1 MKKKNILLLAMAIM
15 SLSVASCDNTN
26 SNNSNNTSNGNISNS
41 TSTSSGTSDIEE
53 DIHVISL
60 NITNKNVGQLNVGGT
75 YQLNV
80 SVLPVNATNKIVNYS
95 SSNNLIATVSFT
107 GLIQAK
113 SIGKCTI
120 TAESDDGG
128 IKDTIE
134 IEVVDSDVKNFD
146 VKFDESVETIES
158 GNNTFYKLVLGREYP
173 LTISFDSKNDTKKEL
188 EVEFSLDGFCS
199 FDASKNTLK
208 PLKHADSL
216 IVTFKLKNTNLKKE
230 YYLKIVNDG
239 EKDITEIINKL
250 TISKNKEDLK
260 DIKTYHRSYDF
271 DTLDVY
277 ENRTHYVEDT
287 TYNIFKESSNR
298 YMLGDRNYSAV
309 VTLNGKEPSAP
320 STLKTELFMGMSDG
334 NYYKFEVDENGNHI
348 DTPKKLAIVESVS
361 DRNTQITRDEAIKQS
376 TRLIMNSRVGLSDMA
391 LMQFSGLCENSIGYG
406 SLPLYFG
413 GEAQSHTSIVEK
425 DNVVVA
431 DSYYVENKPSILS
444 PNGEVYFNHGEYTF
458 DGDTLVSIDVTSYVY
473 DNTYYDFDSNKLSE
487 NAKYIE
493 MYKIKLSQEFGSL
506 NIQDTNK
513 LDPKNLYFN
522 DFTPIL
528 VDGDGNKVTKAEVGE
543 TYNISFENP
552 SPSIATNFIDTLII
566 DDSSDKE
573 VVSITNNGKSITIN
587 KSGVST
593 LTVFS
598 SKNNISRELVV
609 SVDVTMPNS
618 ISIFV
623 NNEKMTQTEIFVGDK
638 LDNISYEVLPSNAPS
653 DVNVVL
659 NGVGTLKK
667 NNNNTYSFTSDVEG
681 EATIVV
687 TSKLDSNIK
696 AFLKIIV
703 NKKSTSSS
711 LIDTLLANTY
721 VCYDSSVYGGAE
733 IPSNSIVF
741 KSATKV
747 EFKIESSDAL
757 ITYIIECDV
766 IIDEQNKTITFTSFN
781 VTNDPDEAYESF
793 YLPLIKLNV
802 PYNISN
808 DGKSFAINLYTMDGV
823 DELPF
828 VNVGELA
835 NFEIKK

>member
-15 SLSVASCDNTN
+15 SLSVVGCDNTN
-26 SNNSNNTSNGNISNS
+26 GNNSNNTSKGSISNS
-41 TSTSSGTSDIEE
+41 TSTSSGISVVE
-53 DIHVISL
+53 DIHVTSL
-60 NITNKNVGQLNVGGT
+60 NITNKNVGKLNVGGT

-95 SSNNLIATVSFT
+95 SSNNSIATVSFT

-113 SIGKCTI
+113 GVGTCII
-120 TAESDDGG
+120 TVESDDGN

-134 IEVVDSDVKNFD
+134 IEVVNSDIKNFD

-158 GNNTFYKLVLGREYP
+158 GNNTFYKLVLGKEYP
-173 LTISFDSKNDTKKEL
+173 LTVSFDSESDTKKEL

-230 YYLKIVNDG
+230 YYLKVVNEG

-250 TISKNKEDLK
+250 NVSKNKEDLK

-271 DTLDVY
+271 DTLDIN
-277 ENRTHYVEDT
+277 ENRTHYIEDT

-298 YMLGDRNYSAV
+298 YMLGNRDYSAV
-309 VTLNGKEPSAP
+309 VTLKGKESSAP
-320 STLKTELFMGMSDG
+320 STLKTELFMGMNDG

-348 DTPKKLAIVESVS
+348 DTPKKLAIVESIS
-361 DRNTQITRDEAIKQS
+361 DRNTQITRDDAIKQS
-376 TRLIMNSRVGLSDMA
+376 TRLIMNNRVGLSDMA
-391 LMQFSGLCENSIGYG
+391 LMQFGGLYENSIGYG
-406 SLPLYFG
+406 SVPLYFG

-425 DNVVVA
+425 NSVVIA
-431 DSYYVENKPSILS
+431 DSYYVENRPSILS

-493 MYKIKLSQEFGSL
+493 MYKVKFSQEFGTL
-506 NIQDTNK
+506 NTQETNK

-528 VDGDGNKVTKAEVGE
+528 VDGDGNKVTKAEVGK
-543 TYNISFENP
+543 TYDISFENP
-552 SPSIATNFIDTLII
+552 SPSIATNLIDTLII

-573 VVSITNNGKSITIN
+573 VASITNNGKSITIN
-587 KSGVST
+587 KSGVSS

-598 SKNNISRELVV
+598 SKNNISRELVI

-618 ISIFV
+618 IAILV
-623 NNEKMTQTEIFVGDK
+623 NNNEMTQTEMSVGEK
-638 LDNISYEVLPSNAPS
+638 LDNISYKVLPSNAPS

-667 NNNNTYSFTSDVEG
+667 NSNNTYSFTSDVEG
-681 EATIVV
+681 EATITV

-696 AFLKIIV
+696 ASLKITV
-703 NKKSTSSS
+703 NKKSASGS

-747 EFKIESSDAL
+747 EFKIESNDAFM
-757 ITYIIECDV
+757 TYIIECDV
-766 IIDEQNKTITFTSFN
+766 TIDEQNKTITFTSFN
-781 VTNDPDEAYESF
+781 VTNDPDETYESF
-793 YLPLIKLNV
+793 DLPLIKLNI
-802 PYNISN
+802 PYDISD
-808 DGKSFAINLYTMDGV
+808 DGKSFAINLYIMDGA

-828 VNVGELA
+828 VDVGELA